1 MKTRYSIL
9 LLTFSLSVFVIIP
22 LVTAQ
27 WPRDGLHSGW
37 YENGRQSSEEHWKN
51 GGLVSITIWKPDG
64 NPCPVTKVVDGS
76 GIVVSY
82 HENGQQKS
90 EVHYKDG
97 KLDGRW
103 LRWRSNGSRLEEGD
117 YKKGKR
123 HGWFNFFDEEDIW
136 SDNQEYIE
144 GKPQW
149 F

>member
-1 MKTRYSIL
+1 MKTYSKLTLAFL
-9 LLTFSLSVFVIIP
+9 LLI
-22 LVTAQ
+22 LVVPPVVAEG
-27 WPRDGLHSGW
+27 PPKDGPYVEYYG
-37 YENGRQSSEEHWKN
+37 NGQKKREAHYKN
-51 GGLVSITIWKPDG
+51 GKQEGLSTTWYG
-64 NPCPVTKVVDGS
+64 
-76 GIVVSY
+76 
-82 HENGQQKS
+82 NGQK
-90 EVHYKDG
+90 EYEFNHKDG

-123 HGWFNFFDEEDIW
+123 HGWFDFFDEEDIW